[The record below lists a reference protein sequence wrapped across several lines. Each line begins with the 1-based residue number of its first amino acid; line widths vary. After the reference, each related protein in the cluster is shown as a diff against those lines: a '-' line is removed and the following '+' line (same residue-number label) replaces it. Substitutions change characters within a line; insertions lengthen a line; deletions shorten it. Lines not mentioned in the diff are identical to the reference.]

1 MGSYKREVFYLFQ
14 PHNAFVHS
22 RTGEQ
27 KCASNISQVKCIFG
41 TYTCENVKIFYD
53 GTYRC
58 GGLGIKRV
66 SKGVKY

>member
-1 MGSYKREVFYLFQ
+1 MFLCIAEL
-14 PHNAFVHS
+14 H
-22 RTGEQ
+22 EQ
-27 KCASNISQVKCIFG
+27 KRASNIAQVKGIFG

-53 GTYRC
+53 GTHRC